1 MKKRDFLKIA
11 ASVIATPIVASA
23 LDDPNIKII
32 QTDKTLQP
40 KIAIDMS
47 AIDLPETGM
56 AMADIMLIFYQ
67 TGVLI
72 YRDEGNTYSPISFI
86 ETKETI
92 A

>member
-23 LDDPNIKII
+23 LDDPNIKIV
-32 QTDKTLQP
+32 QTDKREQP
-40 KIAIDMS
+40 KIAIDMR

-56 AMADIMLIFYQ
+56 AMADVMLIYYE
-67 TGVLI
+67 TGILI
-72 YRDEGNTYSPISFI
+72 YRDEGNASSPVSFI
-86 ETKETI
+86 ETKESI